1 MDNNGACRRT
11 TTLLLAARLRLLH
24 MLVNLSFAA
33 QGTATMGRDPRGPR
47 STKQMHDPKLGPLDR
62 LGHGQQSG
70 GSTIL
75 AMHKLFLFI
84 QMLVLVTRSL

>member
-1 MDNNGACRRT
+1 
-11 TTLLLAARLRLLH
+11 
-24 MLVNLSFAA
+24 
-33 QGTATMGRDPRGPR
+33 
-47 STKQMHDPKLGPLDR
+47 MHDPKLGPLDR